1 MSLIKSNN
9 ERNGLNV
16 TSFKNEMKETH
27 KTSDNV
33 SFLADGNDDIM
44 LFFVKQLSPDF
55 SANTN

>member
-27 KTSDNV
+27 KTSEHV

-44 LFFVKQLSPDF
+44 LFCKTTVSGLFCQH
-55 SANTN
+55 